1 MVDALWHQIS
11 ALPAFL
17 LEHSGSLL
25 LLSLATLLLTLVL
38 LPVIIGR
45 LPVDYFAGPRPRHHV
60 TTDPV
65 LSVVLFLGRNI
76 VGAALILLGLVMLVT
91 PGQGLVTLF
100 VGLLLMDYPGKH
112 ALEQS
117 LVRRDGV
124 MAGLNWVRR
133 KGGHP
138 PLEPPPG
145 WHG

>member
-1 MVDALWHQIS
+1 MDALLRHFS
-11 ALPAFL
+11 ALPTFL

-25 LLSLATLLLTLVL
+25 LLSLVTLLLTLVL

-65 LSVVLFLGRNI
+65 LSVLLFVVRNI
-76 VGAALILLGLVMLVT
+76 VGAGLVLLGVVLLFT
-91 PGQGLVTLF
+91 PGQGLLTLF

-124 MAGLNWVRR
+124 LAGLNWVRR
-133 KGGHP
+133 KRGHP
-138 PLEPPPG
+138 PLAPPPG
-145 WHG
+145 WNG